1 MLSLRQVFA
10 RTNTPLSKRA
20 TARKFPEEWAWWRAS
35 GWEMLAHDAED
46 GRLVLFTS
54 QQKPNG
60 SIRSW
65 GAQASAEE
73 VATSEQVR
81 HFLTISLYLHLHP
94 RKASQHYVATGT
106 VGTEAEL
113 AAFVRQQRRKVAAL
127 AGPTPTS

>member
-35 GWEMLAHDAED
+35 GWEVLAHDAED
-46 GRLVLFTS
+46 GRLLLFTS
-54 QQKPNG
+54 KKKRTG

-73 VATSEQVR
+73 VATPEQLR
-81 HFLTISLYLHLHP
+81 HFLTAALYLHLHP
-94 RKASQHYVATGT
+94 RKALKQEEAAGT
-106 VGTEAEL
+106 VATEAEL
-113 AAFVRQQRRKVAAL
+113 AAFVRQQRRKVAA
-127 AGPTPTS
+127 GPSTH